1 MKRLLS
7 AGAAVTLSLV
17 ALFAFP
23 AAVQAHDELQSTVP
37 ANNAVLTQAPKQL
50 VLTFEAAP
58 LKDTTKIAAAST
70 TGTNV
75 NLPAPTASGATV
87 TVAWPAGTPAGEYVV
102 SWRNVGADGH
112 PLSGQFGFGYA
123 AATGSSSPTANP
135 TVTASPAANTTS
147 DSTSS
152 SSWLLPTLGGVLII
166 VVIIVGLAIRRNIS
180 KDSD

>member
-23 AAVQAHDELQSTVP
+23 AAAQAHDELQSTVP
-37 ANNAVLTQAPKQL
+37 ANNAVLSQAPKQL

-58 LKDTTKIAAAST
+58 LKDTTKIAASST
-70 TGTNV
+70 SGTDV
-75 NLPAPTASGATV
+75 NLPEPKASGATV
-87 TVAWPAGTPAGEYVV
+87 TVAWPTGTPAGEYVV

-112 PLSGQFGFGYA
+112 PLSGQFGFGYSGT
-123 AATGSSSPTANP
+123 TGSAGPSQTP
-135 TVTASPAANTTS
+135 TVTTSPAADATS
-147 DSTSS
+147 ASTSNT
-152 SSWLLPTLGGVLII
+152 SWLLPTLGGVLIV

-180 KDSD
+180 KDAD